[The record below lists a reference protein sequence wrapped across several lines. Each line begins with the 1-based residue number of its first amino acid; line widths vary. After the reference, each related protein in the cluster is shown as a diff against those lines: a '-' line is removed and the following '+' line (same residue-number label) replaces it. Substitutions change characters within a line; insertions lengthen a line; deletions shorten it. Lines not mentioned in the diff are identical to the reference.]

1 MKFAIALLLL
11 QACLSSLA
19 MAQNLTPVVDL
30 SNPMPAA
37 TTADSSV
44 VASTAAVSASSNQY
58 YQMQVLQEE
67 VQMLRGLVEELNYEL
82 QQIKQR
88 QMDDY
93 LDLDR
98 RLSAVGSGGSSTMQ
112 SQSDAK
118 RYGGADTVPA
128 NGDGALT
135 GSVSSEVVD
144 AAVIKANYDNASNLL
159 LKQRDMDGAVMA
171 FKQHIADFPTS
182 PYAPNAYYWLGEI
195 YLLQGQ
201 DELSRQA
208 FTAVLE
214 LYTDHGKAMDSRF
227 KLGKIYHQ
235 LGELDR
241 ARELLEL
248 AAQSNGSVAIKSRDY
263 LDKNF

>member
-1 MKFAIALLLL
+1 MKSAIALLLL
-11 QACLSSLA
+11 QACLSTLA

-30 SNPMPAA
+30 GSPMPVK
-37 TTADSSV
+37 TEADSTV
-44 VASTAAVSASSNQY
+44 LASTAAVSSSSDRY

-67 VQMLRGLVEELNYEL
+67 VQMLRGMVEELNYEL

-98 RLSAVGSGGSSTMQ
+98 RLSAVDSGTPAAAQNQTGASSYAAPSVTADGS
-112 SQSDAK
+112 
-118 RYGGADTVPA
+118 
-128 NGDGALT
+128 NGL
-135 GSVSSEVVD
+135 VSAEVID
-144 AAVIKANYDNASNLL
+144 AAVVKANYDNASNLL
-159 LKQRDMDGAVMA
+159 LKQRDMDGAVLA
-171 FKQHIADFPTS
+171 FKQHIVDFPSS

-201 DELSRQA
+201 EELSRQA
-208 FTAVLE
+208 FTSVLE
-214 LYTDHGKAMDSRF
+214 QYADHSKAMDSRF

-235 LGELDR
+235 MGEIDR

-248 AAQSNGSVAIKSRDY
+248 AAQSSGSVAAKARDY

>member
-11 QACLSSLA
+11 QAYLSSLA

-235 LGELDR
+235 LGELER

>member
-1 MKFAIALLLL
+1 MKPAIALLLL
-11 QACLSSLA
+11 PACFAISA

-30 SNPMPAA
+30 SNPMPATN
-37 TTADSSV
+37 TTESAV
-44 VASTAAVSASSNQY
+44 VASTSAVSGSSDQY

-82 QQIKQR
+82 QQVKQR

-98 RLSAVGSGGSSTMQ
+98 RMSAVASGSAVAQQKKSR
-112 SQSDAK
+112 AK
-118 RYGGADTVPA
+118 SYGGANTVPSERA
-128 NGDGALT
+128 EVVT
-135 GSVSSEVVD
+135 GLVTDEAVD

-171 FKQHIADFPTS
+171 FKQHIVDFPTS

-214 LYTDHGKAMDSRF
+214 QYADHGKAMDSRF

-235 LGELDR
+235 LGELER

-248 AAQSNGSVAIKSRDY
+248 ASQSSGSVAIKARDY

>member
-1 MKFAIALLLL
+1 MKPAIALLLL
-11 QACLSSLA
+11 QICLSTA
-19 MAQNLTPVVDL
+19 AIAQNLTPVVDL
-30 SNPMPAA
+30 SSPMP
-37 TTADSSV
+37 TKTETDPTV
-44 VASTAAVSASSNQY
+44 LASTAAVSSSSDRY

-67 VQMLRGLVEELNYEL
+67 VQMLRGMVEELNYEL

-98 RLSAVGSGGSSTMQ
+98 RLSAVDSGTPAPVQNQTGAMSYGSANIAPSASADGSNGLVSTEM
-112 SQSDAK
+112 
-118 RYGGADTVPA
+118 
-128 NGDGALT
+128 
-135 GSVSSEVVD
+135 VD
-144 AAVIKANYDNASNLL
+144 AAVVKANYDNASNLL
-159 LKQRDMDGAVMA
+159 LKQRDMDGAVLA
-171 FKQHIADFPTS
+171 FKQHIVDFPSS

-208 FTAVLE
+208 FTSVLE
-214 LYTDHGKAMDSRF
+214 QYADHSKAMDSRF

-235 LGELDR
+235 MGELDR

-248 AAQSNGSVAIKSRDY
+248 VSQSSGSVAAKARDY
-263 LDKNF
+263 LDQNF

>member
-1 MKFAIALLLL
+1 MKSAIALLLL

-30 SNPMPAA
+30 SNPMPAKSA
-37 TTADSSV
+37 TDATV
-44 VASTAAVSASSNQY
+44 VASTAAVSAGSNQY

-98 RLSAVGSGGSSTMQ
+98 RLSAVASGRPAANQNQ
-112 SQSDAK
+112 SGTKS
-118 RYGGADTVPA
+118 YGGVDTVPSK
-128 NGDGALT
+128 GDGVLT
-135 GSVSSEVVD
+135 GAVSAEVVD

-171 FKQHIADFPTS
+171 FKQHIVDFPTS

-208 FTAVLE
+208 FTSVLE
-214 LYTDHGKAMDSRF
+214 QYANHGKAMDSRF

-235 LGELDR
+235 LGEMER

>member
-1 MKFAIALLLL
+1 MKSAIALLLL

-30 SNPMPAA
+30 SNPMPAKSA
-37 TTADSSV
+37 TDATV
-44 VASTAAVSASSNQY
+44 VASTAAVSAGGNQY

-98 RLSAVGSGGSSTMQ
+98 RLSAVASGRPAAKQNQ
-112 SQSDAK
+112 SGTKS
-118 RYGGADTVPA
+118 YGGVDTVPSK
-128 NGDGALT
+128 GDGVLT
-135 GSVSSEVVD
+135 GAVSAEVVD

-171 FKQHIADFPTS
+171 FKRHIVDFPTS

-208 FTAVLE
+208 FTSVLE
-214 LYTDHGKAMDSRF
+214 QYADHGKAMDSRF

-235 LGELDR
+235 LGELER